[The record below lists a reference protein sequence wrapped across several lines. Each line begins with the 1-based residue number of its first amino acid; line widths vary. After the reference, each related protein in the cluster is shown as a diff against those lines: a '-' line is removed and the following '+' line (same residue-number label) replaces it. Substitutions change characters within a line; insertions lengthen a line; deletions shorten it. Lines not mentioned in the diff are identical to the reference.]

1 MPRLDGIIQLNRGIQ
16 PPSILVKIASYMYG
30 HGSTRIPPVKPE
42 NAGSEAE
49 SWSSEGV
56 RL

>member
-1 MPRLDGIIQLNRGIQ
+1 MGSINHSIQS
-16 PPSILVKIASYMYG
+16 PPILVKIVSYMYG
-30 HGSTRIPPVKPE
+30 HGSTRIPPVKRE